1 MVQKLFVILLMTFL
15 LLLLLKDIWGVN
27 VSPYL
32 NVNYLL
38 LAVIVTGAVAVVGW
52 PDGVEV
58 EEGGRLGRRDII
70 LAICAGL
77 AGGVIV
83 WQTMKGMGWFSY
95 FVSVISGALVVLLP
109 VLIIAER
116 SPRRRGGEED
126 REGH

>member
-116 SPRRRGGEED
+116 SPRRRGGG
-126 REGH
+126 RG